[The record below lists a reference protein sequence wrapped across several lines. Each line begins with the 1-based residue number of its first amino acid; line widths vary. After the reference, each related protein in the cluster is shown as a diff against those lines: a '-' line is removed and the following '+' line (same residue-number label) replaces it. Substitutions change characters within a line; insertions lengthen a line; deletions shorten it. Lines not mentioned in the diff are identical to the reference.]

1 VQGTATRGA
10 FFVGAVGG
18 EFRGTSGRPNWAVR
32 NKAFEFTLTSRIIP
46 ATGGLGRNAYSP
58 MNTISKFILTLLASL
73 VPAFSAEPLY
83 KTDFEATDVGGEPE
97 GFLVI
102 DGQFA
107 VREFAGGKVFELPG
121 SPLESFGF
129 LFGPNF
135 SFNDAGTRFKTSA
148 SAGAQELAGVVVSA
162 RAHGTKQGRRFPTF
176 SVGLCGVSG
185 YKLRVAPMKRALEL
199 VRGDET
205 VASLDF
211 DWPSGEWTRL
221 KLQVRVA
228 DGQWIAE
235 GKAWA
240 ESATEPA
247 DWQVTH
253 ASADRPNPGRP
264 SAWAAP
270 FSGQPIRF
278 DDLLV
283 EAGGQ

>member
-1 VQGTATRGA
+1 M
-10 FFVGAVGG
+10 
-18 EFRGTSGRPNWAVR
+18 
-32 NKAFEFTLTSRIIP
+32 KLTSIFIFVWC
-46 ATGGLGRNAYSP
+46 ATLP
-58 MNTISKFILTLLASL
+58 
-73 VPAFSAEPLY
+73 VAFAAGPLY
-83 KTDFEATDVGGEPE
+83 KTDFESTDVGAEPE

-107 VREFAGGKVFELPG
+107 VREFEGGKVFELPG

-129 LFGPNF
+129 LFGPNV
-135 SFNDAGTRFKTSA
+135 SFNDAGTLFKTTA
-148 SAGAQELAGVVVSA
+148 SGEAQELAGVVVSA
-162 RAHGTKQGRRFPTF
+162 RAQGTKQGRRFPTF

-199 VRGDET
+199 VRGDAT
-205 VASLDF
+205 VASLEF
-211 DWPSGEWTRL
+211 DWPSGAWTRL

-240 ESATEPA
+240 EGTAEPA
-247 DWQVTH
+247 DWQLTH
-253 ASADRPNPGRP
+253 ASADKPNPGRP

-270 FSGQPIRF
+270 FSGQPVRF

-283 EAGGQ
+283 EASGQ

>member
-1 VQGTATRGA
+1 M
-10 FFVGAVGG
+10 
-18 EFRGTSGRPNWAVR
+18 
-32 NKAFEFTLTSRIIP
+32 KLTSIFIFVWCATLP
-46 ATGGLGRNAYSP
+46 A
-58 MNTISKFILTLLASL
+58 
-73 VPAFSAEPLY
+73 AFAAGPLY
-83 KTDFEATDVGGEPE
+83 KTDFESTDIGAEPE

-107 VREFAGGKVFELPG
+107 VREFEGGKVFELPG

-129 LFGPNF
+129 LFGPNV
-135 SFNDAGTRFKTSA
+135 SFNDAGTLFKTTA
-148 SAGAQELAGVVVSA
+148 SGEAQELAGVVVSA
-162 RAHGTKQGRRFPTF
+162 RAQGTKQGRRFPTF

-199 VRGDET
+199 VRGDAT
-205 VASLDF
+205 VASLEF
-211 DWPSGEWTRL
+211 DWPSGAWTRL

-240 ESATEPA
+240 EGTTEPA
-247 DWQVTH
+247 DWQLTH
-253 ASADRPNPGRP
+253 ASADKPNPGRP

-270 FSGQPIRF
+270 FSGQPVRF

-283 EAGGQ
+283 EASGQ